1 VAEKP
6 IANRTILAVFPV
18 GEDRTTLMN
27 IFGRSKW
34 KLLFTCT
41 LRETQAALNV
51 PPGVVISGVRLSDG
65 HGWNDLLREMQT
77 MDCPPP
83 LIVSDRLADERLW
96 AEVLSLGGYDLL
108 VKPFDAKEVHHAVST
123 ACRRTEHV
131 MAIAKL
137 RNRAM
142 SAQSDSPPAINARTA
157 FGG

>member
-1 VAEKP
+1 
-6 IANRTILAVFPV
+6 
-18 GEDRTTLMN
+18 MN

-41 LRETQAALNV
+41 LRETQTALSV
-51 PPGVVISGVRLSDG
+51 VPGVVISGVRLSDG
-65 HGWNDLLREMQT
+65 HGWNDLLRELQT

-96 AEVLSLGGYDLL
+96 AEVLNLGGYDLL
-108 VKPFDAKEVHHAVST
+108 LKPFDAKEVHHAVST

-131 MAIAKL
+131 QAIARL
-137 RNRAM
+137 RNRTMTAK
-142 SAQSDSPPAINARTA
+142 SDALPGINVRTA